1 MPRSSAWERHTAAA
15 NTVNF
20 NGRAILCLVN
30 VVVAVAEE
38 LAAEKYSKKLRRLE
52 PDDNVTV

>member
-1 MPRSSAWERHTAAA
+1 MPRSKACERHTAAA

-20 NGRAILCLVN
+20 NGRAMLCVVN
-30 VVVAVAEE
+30 VVVVEAAE